1 MWFKLKWSSF
11 VGHEGEIFG
20 VVDFWVRLFPPAEP
34 TGAVAE
40 SAAERR
46 TVTQR
51 SPPQIMLGWQ
61 DSVHE
66 VKLKN
71 IIFC

>member
-1 MWFKLKWSSF
+1 MVSF

-34 TGAVAE
+34 IGAAAE
-40 SAAERR
+40 SAAEGR

-51 SPPQIMLGWQ
+51 SPAQIMLGWQ

-66 VKLKN
+66 VELKK
-71 IIFC
+71 IIFS